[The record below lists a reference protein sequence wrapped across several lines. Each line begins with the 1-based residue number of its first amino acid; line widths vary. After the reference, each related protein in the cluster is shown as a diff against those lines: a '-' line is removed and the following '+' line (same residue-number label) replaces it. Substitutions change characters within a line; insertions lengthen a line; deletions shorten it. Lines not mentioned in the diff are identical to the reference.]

1 MERKLFLRF
10 ISEIILKIL
19 IQLNARLVRPE
30 NTCRMKVMAV
40 VTIQVAYQVHG
51 SVHHKSVLTL

>member
-10 ISEIILKIL
+10 ISEIVQKIS
-19 IQLNARLVRPE
+19 IQLNVRVMRPE

-40 VTIQVAYQVHG
+40 VTIQVAY
-51 SVHHKSVLTL
+51 